1 MAVLVTGGAGYI
13 GSHTAIELLNA
24 GKEIVILDNFYNSCP
39 KVLDRIKELSGKD
52 FAFEECDIRD
62 ADGLRK
68 VFEKHNI
75 DSVIH
80 FAGLKAVGESC
91 QKPLLYYENN
101 INGTLVLMEMLE
113 KNNCKNIIFSSSAP
127 VYGEPAEMPITEN
140 CNLQS

>member
-1 MAVLVTGGAGYI
+1 MAVLITGGTGYI

-24 GKEIVILDNFYNSCP
+24 GKEIVILDNFYNSCL
-39 KVLDRIKELSGKD
+39 KVLDRIRELSGKD

-62 ADGLRK
+62 REGLKK

-91 QKPLLYYENN
+91 EKPLLYYENN
-101 INGTLVLMEMLE
+101 IGGTVTL
-113 KNNCKNIIFSSSAP
+113 
-127 VYGEPAEMPITEN
+127 
-140 CNLQS
+140 